1 MQLENQGE
9 HDRGHVHRAD
19 LLCALD
25 FDATSLKRGE
35 ERRGEEKREEER
47 EKEGGEG
54 GEREKRSNMTI
65 ATLVSGVSMMLIC
78 VNQSIIS

>member
-35 ERRGEEKREEER
+35 ERRGEERRGK
-47 EKEGGEG
+47 GEG
-54 GEREKRSNMTI
+54 RGGRGGKGEKIKYDNCDSSFRCEYDVDMR
-65 ATLVSGVSMMLIC
+65 
-78 VNQSIIS
+78 